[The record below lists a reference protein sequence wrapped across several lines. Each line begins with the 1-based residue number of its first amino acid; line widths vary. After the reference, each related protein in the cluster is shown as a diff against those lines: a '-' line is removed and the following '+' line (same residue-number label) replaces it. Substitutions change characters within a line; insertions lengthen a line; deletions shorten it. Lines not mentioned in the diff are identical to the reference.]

1 MFVGS
6 VNNGH
11 IYHFELNSQRN
22 DIAVPQALAKRLIQN
37 PINVGA
43 QNVIFASGLGGVT
56 DLTVGPDSYL
66 YIVSISQGKIF
77 RILPYLSGTN
87 DTESNDGETLS
98 ALQSQVQQN
107 IPTGNLSKTKD
118 IDYENNDLLV
128 SIEALKNSV
137 ARGNS
142 QNVTITVT
150 DSASRPI
157 ANAEISGLLKY
168 PGDNYEKEFSGI
180 TDSQGKFVYSWIIG
194 ENGDVGPLAIEVHA
208 SSQAY
213 PSASAVNS
221 FEIMGSSAEIE

>member
-1 MFVGS
+1 M
-6 VNNGH
+6 
-11 IYHFELNSQRN
+11 
-22 DIAVPQALAKRLIQN
+22 
-37 PINVGA
+37 
-43 QNVIFASGLGGVT
+43 
-56 DLTVGPDSYL
+56 
-66 YIVSISQGKIF
+66 
-77 RILPYLSGTN
+77 PYLSGTN
-87 DTESNDGETLS
+87 DTESNDGEALS

-118 IDYENNDLLV
+118 IGYENNDLLV
-128 SIEALKNSV
+128 SIKALKNNV
-137 ARGNS
+137 ARGDS

>member
-1 MFVGS
+1 M
-6 VNNGH
+6 
-11 IYHFELNSQRN
+11 
-22 DIAVPQALAKRLIQN
+22 
-37 PINVGA
+37 
-43 QNVIFASGLGGVT
+43 
-56 DLTVGPDSYL
+56 
-66 YIVSISQGKIF
+66 
-77 RILPYLSGTN
+77 PYLSGTN

-118 IDYENNDLLV
+118 IGYENNGLLV
-128 SIEALKNSV
+128 SIKALKNNV
-137 ARGNS
+137 ARGDS
-142 QNVTITVT
+142 QNVTITVI

-194 ENGDVGPLAIEVHA
+194 ENGDVGPLVIEVRV